1 MIFHHRASPSSLLHS
16 PHGIGFDD
24 ETADVLRARLNDT
37 MGLDRRVTA
46 YQVAGEVS
54 VVLHSGE
61 MLTDSDPE
69 AVAEWLYERG
79 FRSGDVHNGQ
89 EWNPAQSAGLIV
101 SLKRTL
107 RQLAASDG
115 VL

>member
-1 MIFHHRASPSSLLHS
+1 MIFLHRASPSSLLHS

-46 YQVAGEVS
+46 HQVAGEVS

-79 FRSGDVHNGQ
+79 FRSGGCTPEPPNMLC
-89 EWNPAQSAGLIV
+89 SAYSGFWAKIANLHF
-101 SLKRTL
+101 
-107 RQLAASDG
+107 
-115 VL
+115 

>member
-1 MIFHHRASPSSLLHS
+1 MIFLHRASPSSLLHS